1 VFEPTSI
8 FDDADN
14 EVTHEAGTAT
24 TDDTAHVF
32 GITTVVGIE
41 TIDDDGNLVTVDV
54 MIETITIDGTDDGT
68 DDH

>member
-1 VFEPTSI
+1 LK
-8 FDDADN
+8 
-14 EVTHEAGTAT
+14 
-24 TDDTAHVF
+24 
-32 GITTVVGIE
+32 